1 MSLTSAKR
9 NAIWNAILNK
19 NSQKEAKAGDKD
31 ETGAYV
37 RLGGGEYQALPT
49 TPKGTSLTDGI
60 ENPSAVTNFSNPYGV
75 TRSPNGTSKGCIASG
90 ASDVKGNFID
100 DATSAINGETN
111 VGAATQDEANN
122 EQTQAASDAG
132 IAAAQ
137 EALANSKAAKNAGVS
152 RMGSSMIGNTA
163 STKDSSQQ
171 AITAANQANNASTQ
185 ADWLSTQG
193 YLQGLQNNLRN
204 EQKGRPWNI
213 AGAALSGIGA
223 GAQLGAAVSDVNEK
237 QAPSMDISDAD
248 LYDKIDKFMD
258 LYKQLQ
264 ELKGGK
270 E

>member
-1 MSLTSAKR
+1 MAITNKDKR
-9 NAIWNAILNK
+9 RLIWNSILNK
-19 NSQKEAKAGDKD
+19 NKQKEAKAGDKD
-31 ETGAYV
+31 ETGAYI
-37 RLGGGEYQALPT
+37 RMGGGDYQALPT
-49 TPKGTSLTDGI
+49 TPKGTSLTDGV
-60 ENPSAVTNFSNPYGV
+60 ENPSAITNFGNPYGV
-75 TRSPNGTSKGCIASG
+75 TRSPNGTSKGSISSG
-90 ASDVKGNFID
+90 AQDVKGNFID
-100 DATSAINGETN
+100 DAISGETN
-111 VGAATQDEANN
+111 SVGEATQDEANN

-137 EALANSKAAKNAGVS
+137 EALANSKAAKNSGVS

-163 STKDSSQQ
+163 STKDSNQQ
-171 AITAANQANNASTQ
+171 AVTAANQANNASTQ

-193 YLQGLQNNLRN
+193 YLQGLQNNLNN

-223 GAQLGAAVSDVNEK
+223 GAQLGAAISDETEK
-237 QAPSMDISDAD
+237 QAPDISDAD